1 VALQV
6 SGFDRALDYK
16 VIHQS
21 DVKATINV
29 NTADGPC
36 VLRHVAIGNDG
47 GSADVYLKLADGHVA
62 SIGAS
67 TPLMVLRC
75 PAGSNQVY
83 TLPDGVI
90 FAESLSFWAT
100 SGANPL
106 NANDPSLV
114 SAKNTIKVTLVVT

>member
-1 VALQV
+1 
-6 SGFDRALDYK
+6 
-16 VIHQS
+16 
-21 DVKATINV
+21 
-29 NTADGPC
+29 
-36 VLRHVAIGNDG
+36 
-47 GSADVYLKLADGHVA
+47 
-62 SIGAS
+62 
-67 TPLMVLRC
+67 MVLRC